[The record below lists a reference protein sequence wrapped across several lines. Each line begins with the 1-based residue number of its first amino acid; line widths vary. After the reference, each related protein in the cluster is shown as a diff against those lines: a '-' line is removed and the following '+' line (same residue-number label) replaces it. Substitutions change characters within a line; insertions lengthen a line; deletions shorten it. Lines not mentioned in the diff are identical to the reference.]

1 MNFKSL
7 SADIIQSMI
16 VNVYVCGVLDF
27 HEGRFSVDCNDR
39 MLTLLSLL

>member
-16 VNVYVCGVLDF
+16 VNVNVCDLLDF
-27 HEGRFSVDCNDR
+27 YSGK
-39 MLTLLSLL
+39 